1 MISERA
7 AAWISNARRPASD
20 ASGWPETTTAPFEV
34 MTGLINGCAATISS
48 ITVSSS
54 ASVFAEA
61 ARGRNFSRAAD
72 ELSVTPG
79 AVSQQVRQ
87 LEDSLGQRLFLRQ
100 NNALHLTM
108 AGKSLLPHVRES
120 FSRLLEATNLVRSKN
135 FENILKLSAP
145 PTFTTKW
152 LRPRLVQFQ
161 NMHPDLDIRLSAS
174 KQLIDFSKEDLDA
187 AIRYGRGTYE
197 GLACE
202 KIMSEDI
209 FPVCSPA
216 LLTQNTPLRTPADLK
231 HHKLLHAE
239 QSMHDETAPDWTKWF
254 RAVCPESI
262 QDINMHK
269 GASPGWVTLRPP
281 CCLTW
286 RKAQAWRSKMRRS
299 WPVACKH
306 MMTQRRRFVS
316 LKPAGGTEQLT
327 SSIGL
332 PIMRAAFTTPAW
344 PMRHKPIVIS
354 PLNGRQ
360 TKYAIA
366 MTICLSTMP

>member
-1 MISERA
+1 MPACLLQNLSGARQPTHFNPPKPQSIIPVPNRLPSLNALKAFEA
-7 AAWISNARRPASD
+7 AARH
-20 ASGWPETTTAPFEV
+20 
-34 MTGLINGCAATISS
+34 M
-48 ITVSSS
+48 
-54 ASVFAEA
+54 
-61 ARGRNFSRAAD
+61 NFSKAAD
-72 ELSVTPG
+72 ELNVTPG

-152 LRPRLVQFQ
+152 LRPRLAQFQ
-161 NMHPDLDIRLSAS
+161 TLHPDLDIRLSAS

-269 GASPGWVTLRPP
+269 GAYY
-281 CCLTW
+281 
-286 RKAQAWRSKMRRS
+286 
-299 WPVACKH
+299 
-306 MMTQRRRFVS
+306 
-316 LKPAGGTEQLT
+316 
-327 SSIGL
+327 
-332 PIMRAAFTTPAW
+332 TPA
-344 PMRHKPIVIS
+344 S
-354 PLNGRQ
+354 LALDA
-360 TKYAIA
+360 AIA
-366 MTICLSTMP
+366 AEGVALAKGKWVQDDLEAGRLVQPFDDIQQSEFSYYLVYPEGMVSPKLAMFRKWLFDTQGMSGFKALPTRSQLVQSL